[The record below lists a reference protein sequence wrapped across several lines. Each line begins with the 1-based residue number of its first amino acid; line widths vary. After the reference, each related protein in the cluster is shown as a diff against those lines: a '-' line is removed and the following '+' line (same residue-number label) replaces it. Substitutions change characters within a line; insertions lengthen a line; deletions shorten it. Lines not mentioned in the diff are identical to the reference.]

1 MVKLALGER
10 GDPAQPRLAETF
22 AKPRPAVMASN
33 EAPGISLARA
43 LAGALTAAAA
53 IFSDLRPAFHFA
65 RSRASISL
73 GMIGRPLRRFVL
85 LLRWAWIFD
94 LNQIG

>member
-1 MVKLALGER
+1 MAKLALGER

-22 AKPRPAVMASN
+22 AKSSSTMVASN
-33 EAPGISLARA
+33 EAGSISLARA
-43 LAGALTAAAA
+43 LAGALTATT